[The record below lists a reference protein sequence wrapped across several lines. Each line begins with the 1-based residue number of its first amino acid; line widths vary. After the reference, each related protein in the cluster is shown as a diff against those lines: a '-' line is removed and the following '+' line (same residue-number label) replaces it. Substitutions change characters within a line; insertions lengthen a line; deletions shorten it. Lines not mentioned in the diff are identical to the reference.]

1 MSSNIYSDIKK
12 AKARGV
18 ATFIASVYS
27 APTSCKDVSG
37 HLLSTCYDSWASTM
51 AAFPDKVK
59 QNTGADLYAMAAQ
72 NEPDYAPSGDG
83 NTMLYTA
90 EEMVAFIKV
99 LGPKL
104 RALSPQVLVIAPE
117 ATEWGRLWTNQS
129 ASGASDPLDGRY
141 DYGHALAKDLDA
153 WGQVDIVGT
162 QLYDTQV
169 AVPWPS
175 DVLERKP
182 VWMTEVCGVKGWP
195 EAGPSSDINN
205 GVAVAG
211 WIHDAI
217 ANGGASAWLWFWYK
231 AGSTDDNEGLLLKSG
246 TDTKRHYTLGNYSKF
261 IRPGYTRV
269 DISGSMPADVLLS
282 AYKAGGT
289 NSTVVVVAINKG
301 SATVNVPI
309 SVSGG
314 TAPASLTPWVT
325 SASDNLQSGT
335 AVTVSGGSF
344 TATLASMTVTTFVGK

>member
-1 MSSNIYSDIKK
+1 
-12 AKARGV
+12 
-18 ATFIASVYS
+18 
-27 APTSCKDVSG
+27 
-37 HLLSTCYDSWASTM
+37 
-51 AAFPDKVK
+51 
-59 QNTGADLYAMAAQ
+59 
-72 NEPDYAPSGDG
+72 
-83 NTMLYTA
+83 
-90 EEMVAFIKV
+90 
-99 LGPKL
+99 
-104 RALSPQVLVIAPE
+104 LVIAPE

-153 WGQVDIVGT
+153 WVQVDIVGT

-169 AVPWPS
+169 AAPWPS
-175 DVLERKP
+175 DVPRWPSDVPQPKT
-182 VWMTEVCGVKGWP
+182 VWMTEVCGLTGWP
-195 EAGPSSDINN
+195 EGGPSSDINN
-205 GVAVAG
+205 GIAVAG

-269 DISGSMPADVLLS
+269 DIGGSMPADVLLS

-289 NSTVVVVAINKG
+289 DSTVVIVAINKG
-301 SATVNVPI
+301 SATATVPI
-309 SVSGG
+309 SIPGG
-314 TAPASLTPWVT
+314 TAPVSLTPWVT

-344 TATLASMTVTTFVGK
+344 TATLASMTVTTFIGK